1 MYFPTRLVYINIDY
15 QPTHGNYNMM
25 TYKSSSFLLSAVAV
39 TIIVAACSEK
49 SNALMIFPNG
59 VKLLTQREYPDL
71 TSCVQGVKDDIVKRN
86 AALNIP
92 DKGHPGMYLA
102 TVGLKEGG
110 QLVEVCTT
118 GPDGKSVQYN
128 LLGKGPGASP

>member
-1 MYFPTRLVYINIDY
+1 
-15 QPTHGNYNMM
+15 MM
-25 TYKSSSFLLSAVAV
+25 DMFKLPPVSQRRVVDNTMKYKSHYVLLSAV
-39 TIIVAACSEK
+39 TITLTVNACSKK
-49 SNALMIFPNG
+49 SNALMVFPNG
-59 VKLLTQREYPDL
+59 VKLLAQREYPDL
-71 TSCVQGVKDDIVKRN
+71 TNCIQGVKDDIVKRN
-86 AALNIP
+86 AQLNIP

-128 LLGKGPGASP
+128 LLGKGPGATP